1 MYVCKDCKKTFKEKV
16 EYCDCGNNVF
26 EEVADPAPPAEPIN
40 ESKEELPIAPHPIL
54 PARLLSVSIFILC
67 CTFSLCFILFF
78 GPEPKKKEA
87 APITN
92 QKTVVKDI
100 PNIDSF
106 WDDTPAYGMQ
116 PDYNADINTYKNGLK
131 NALLAQLD
139 TSTIE
144 GSGSCDIQFTIDKHG
159 NLKKKKL
166 YQNTANKPLINET
179 KKMLSSVKRYNPP
192 PKSYD
197 GSPLTLEVLENTDGT
212 YTLVYKE

>member
-1 MYVCKDCKKTFKEKV
+1 MYVCKYCKKKFREKV
-16 EYCDCGNNVF
+16 EYCDCGNNMF
-26 EEVADPAPPAEPIN
+26 DEVAEPLPPAEQVNP
-40 ESKEELPIAPHPIL
+40 KQEELPFAPHPIL
-54 PARLLSVSIFILC
+54 PARLLSISIFILC

-106 WDDTPAYGMQ
+106 WDDTPAYGVQ
-116 PDYNADINTYKNGLK
+116 PDYNADINVYKDGLK
-131 NALLAQLD
+131 NALLAHFD

-144 GSGSCDIQFTIDKHG
+144 GSGSCDIQFTLDKHG

-166 YQNTANKPLINET
+166 YQNTANKPLINAT
-179 KKMLSSVKRYNPP
+179 KKMLSAVKRYNPP

-197 GSPLTLEVLENTDGT
+197 GNPLTLEVQENPDGS
-212 YTLVYKE
+212 YSLVYKE